1 MLVMEDRQW
10 FKDWAEEEVQK
21 TEESV
26 KKFLNSFFSKKENHE
41 AFAKKWRSL
50 HGKEIKNILL

>member
-10 FKDWAEEEVQK
+10 FKDWAEEETQK

-41 AFAKKWRSL
+41 AFAKKWTDYMSQ
-50 HGKEIKNILL
+50 KERKIGE